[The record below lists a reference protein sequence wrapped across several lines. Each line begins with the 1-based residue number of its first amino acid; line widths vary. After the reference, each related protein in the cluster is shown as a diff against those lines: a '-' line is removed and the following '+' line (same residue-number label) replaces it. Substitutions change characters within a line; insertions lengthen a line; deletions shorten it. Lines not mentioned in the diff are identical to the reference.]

1 MNLITKIAV
10 LKLLRTKVAS
20 QGLNRNAVALA
31 TRWVQAGV
39 EKDFDILMRLQV
51 LEGAAGVPVD
61 SWMKKQRMGLAMAQ
75 AHFENQSLDPNWFSP
90 TNTGLYNIVFSCI
103 QSTIKRYQFRLVEPL
118 DILASNLMGLG
129 ANLDPGRIRPCYA
142 TGQVLSDGIKDGRET
157 PIGVAKSKLC
167 KIFSNK
173 VTVEKRKNKDMNMP
187 TNDEGMIMDIPD
199 TREESISAPSDSV
212 EIGHLLAEVVFH
224 NLHDPLGVAIRDVM
238 RASWHDSEPMLLWLD
253 IIENEHRFPTQKE
266 VAQKAGMAPPAFQVN
281 HWKKRWRKFFND
293 IRYKTSLIRRLQEAA
308 VERGLFWDPKELATA
323 EIETIL
329 APRAKRP
336 HA

>member
-1 MNLITKIAV
+1 
-10 LKLLRTKVAS
+10 
-20 QGLNRNAVALA
+20 
-31 TRWVQAGV
+31 
-39 EKDFDILMRLQV
+39 
-51 LEGAAGVPVD
+51 
-61 SWMKKQRMGLAMAQ
+61 
-75 AHFENQSLDPNWFSP
+75 
-90 TNTGLYNIVFSCI
+90 
-103 QSTIKRYQFRLVEPL
+103 
-118 DILASNLMGLG
+118 
-129 ANLDPGRIRPCYA
+129 
-142 TGQVLSDGIKDGRET
+142 
-157 PIGVAKSKLC
+157 
-167 KIFSNK
+167 
-173 VTVEKRKNKDMNMP
+173 
-187 TNDEGMIMDIPD
+187 
-199 TREESISAPSDSV
+199 
-212 EIGHLLAEVVFH
+212 
-224 NLHDPLGVAIRDVM
+224 M